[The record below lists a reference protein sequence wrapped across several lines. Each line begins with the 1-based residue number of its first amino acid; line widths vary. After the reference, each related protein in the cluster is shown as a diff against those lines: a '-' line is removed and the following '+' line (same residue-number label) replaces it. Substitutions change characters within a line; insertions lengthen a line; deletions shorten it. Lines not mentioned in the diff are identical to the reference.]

1 MARTIAT
8 IKEGIRTE
16 KNNYSS
22 LNPILFSEEGGSTV
36 GYLNNVADVVAININ
51 IFEQLQDAYK
61 AELEDIA
68 SSAVPGTG
76 AWIKEKVLEF
86 QYDINTAQ
94 YIQLVDLVPV
104 YNSID
109 EDLQIISRVAV
120 VEGGNGLITI
130 KAATGTTPVALDS
143 LQKTALQ
150 EYLDII
156 IPAGPTV
163 VVQSLDSDK
172 LYLDAT
178 VYYDGQ
184 FINSIQTD
192 VEDAITD
199 YLANL
204 DFNGVVLVSKLQ
216 DAIQA
221 VTGVKDI
228 VINEVKARKD
238 TTLFARASVVS
249 RQWTTVA
256 GYIVEET
263 ESGETFADKIVYTA
277 E

>member
-22 LNPILFSEEGGSTV
+22 LNSILFSEEGGSTV

-86 QYDINTAQ
+86 QYDVNTAQ

-104 YNSID
+104 YNSVD

-238 TTLFARASVVS
+238 TTIFASASVVS

>member
-22 LNPILFSEEGGSTV
+22 LNSILFSEEGGSTV

-86 QYDINTAQ
+86 QYDVNTAQ

-130 KAATGTTPVALDS
+130 KAATGTTPVALNS
-143 LQKTALQ
+143 PQKTALQ

-238 TTLFARASVVS
+238 TTIFASASVVS